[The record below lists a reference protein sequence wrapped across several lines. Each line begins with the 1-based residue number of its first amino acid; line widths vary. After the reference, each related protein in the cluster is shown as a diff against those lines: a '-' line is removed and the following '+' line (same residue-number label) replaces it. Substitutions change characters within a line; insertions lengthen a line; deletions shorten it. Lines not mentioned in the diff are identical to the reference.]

1 MAKEEDNILENPDGV
16 SDDAIDEGGTGYH
29 VSLDVFDGPLDLL
42 LRLIK
47 LAKIDIKDIFVSNVT
62 EQYLSFMEGLDELD
76 MDKATDFIL
85 MAATLIEIKAR
96 EIIPKPE
103 TTEET
108 DEEDAKAELIR
119 KLEEYELYK
128 QETEKLKEKET
139 VSAWFRL
146 PDPNLADETVVIK
159 DMTMDGIL
167 AALKKIYARAE
178 KKSAEI
184 LSKEIVRD
192 PFTVEEKQA
201 FIQHVIDEKLK
212 IKFIELFD
220 EDATKNEVITTFQAL
235 LELMK
240 SQYIVAEQDETF
252 DDIFIT
258 KKMDGDNS

>member
-1 MAKEEDNILENPDGV
+1 
-16 SDDAIDEGGTGYH
+16 
-29 VSLDVFDGPLDLL
+29 
-42 LRLIK
+42 
-47 LAKIDIKDIFVSNVT
+47 
-62 EQYLSFMEGLDELD
+62 
-76 MDKATDFIL
+76 
-85 MAATLIEIKAR
+85 
-96 EIIPKPE
+96 
-103 TTEET
+103 
-108 DEEDAKAELIR
+108 
-119 KLEEYELYK
+119 
-128 QETEKLKEKET
+128 
-139 VSAWFRL
+139 
-146 PDPNLADETVVIK
+146 
-159 DMTMDGIL
+159 MTMDGIL